1 MSLLRFTYIPP
12 GTYEEEGCE
21 QCLRMHTITAHML
34 RNALSTIKKILLK
47 FFLSDIGFTGIQI
60 PIAVQH
66 QTKRKTCGRK
76 QQRRVIESLTS
87 AGPVE

>member
-1 MSLLRFTYIPP
+1 MSFLRFTYIPP
-12 GTYEEEGCE
+12 GTYEDESCE

-34 RNALSTIKKILLK
+34 WNTLSTTKKILLK

-66 QTKRKTCGRK
+66 QTKRKTWEKTAKTCD
-76 QQRRVIESLTS
+76 
-87 AGPVE
+87 